1 MNSGCRIRGLPFN
14 LRQQT
19 YCVVESSCTK
29 IQCCTDDS
37 EFQSTIAWFI
47 DMDSC
52 NHQLEV
58 GIEGLKS
65 KVSLLNYEFGM
76 MDILRFLE
84 LFFLFYA
91 ALQ

>member
-1 MNSGCRIRGLPFN
+1 
-14 LRQQT
+14 
-19 YCVVESSCTK
+19 
-29 IQCCTDDS
+29 
-37 EFQSTIAWFI
+37 
-47 DMDSC
+47 MDSC

-65 KVSLLNYEFGM
+65 KVSLLNYKFGM
-76 MDILRFLE
+76 ILE

>member
-1 MNSGCRIRGLPFN
+1 
-14 LRQQT
+14 
-19 YCVVESSCTK
+19 
-29 IQCCTDDS
+29 
-37 EFQSTIAWFI
+37 
-47 DMDSC
+47 MDSC

-65 KVSLLNYEFGM
+65 KVSLLNYKFGM

-84 LFFLFYA
+84 LFFFSYA